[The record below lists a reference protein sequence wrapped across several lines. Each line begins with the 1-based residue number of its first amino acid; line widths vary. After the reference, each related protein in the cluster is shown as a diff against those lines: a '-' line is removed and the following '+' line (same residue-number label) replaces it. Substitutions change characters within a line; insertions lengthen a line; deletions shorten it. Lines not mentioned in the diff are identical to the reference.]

1 MKNTIDINKSKYDL
15 EDLLLIMRILR
26 SRNGCPWDK
35 EQTHKSIR
43 HNFLEETYEVLE
55 AIDSENSDLLKE
67 ELGDVLLQIVFH
79 SQMEDEK
86 GVFAFSDVADGI
98 CKKLIVRHP
107 HIFNDTKVKDSTE
120 VLSNWD
126 EIKLRTKGIESQ
138 SGAMAKIPKIYPAL
152 TKSQKVQEKAK
163 SAGFDWDNIEG
174 AFDKVEEEINELKQ
188 ALSEDDDERINDE
201 LGDLLFS
208 VVNVARFCKMDAE
221 TALSKSTDKFI
232 KRFTLLESTA
242 KERGQSIKS
251 MTPKELD
258 KLWEEVKKVHNKDLL
273 ANPLG

>member
-1 MKNTIDINKSKYDL
+1 MNNTIDINKSKYDL
-15 EDLLLIMRILR
+15 DDLLLIMKMLR
-26 SRNGCPWDK
+26 SPNGCPWDK

-55 AIDSENSDLLKE
+55 AIDSENTELLKE
-67 ELGDVLLQIVFH
+67 ELGDVLLQVVFH

-86 GVFAFSDVADGI
+86 DVFTFSDVADGI

-107 HIFNDTKVKDSTE
+107 HIFYDTKVKDSAE

-126 EIKLRTKGIESQ
+126 EIKLKTKGIESQ
-138 SGAMAKIPKIYPAL
+138 SEAMAKIPSVYPAL
-152 TKSQKVQEKAK
+152 MKSQKVQEKAK

-174 AFDKVEEEINELKQ
+174 AFEKVAEETNELKQ
-188 ALSEDDDERINDE
+188 ALLENDAEEISDE

-221 TALSKSTDKFI
+221 TALSKSTDKFV
-232 KRFTLLESTA
+232 KRFTLLESIS
-242 KERGQSIKS
+242 KERGQGIKG

-258 KLWEEVKKVHNKDLL
+258 ELWEEVKKVHNKDLL